1 MTLNWNMRQ
10 GISATLWIYRRRVLV
25 ARKQI
30 VQIELLCCLLLH
42 SQGICWHI
50 TLYALPH
57 LMPRLLLHLFC
68 SASFFTL
75 VARLFL
81 LVSLICFVLQLPQF
95 SCLCLTLQSPLPPS
109 FTALPLLCPAHT
121 NPVRKSRHFR
131 VVRWLVRDLH
141 IVFGSK
147 LIYCCLCC
155 CCCGNWMEYFSN
167 GISWVCLIWICIYS
181 ICR

>member
-109 FTALPLLCPAHT
+109 FTALPLLCPAHDLSEICT
-121 NPVRKSRHFR
+121 LFSAANSFIVVSVAVVVGTEWNTSR
-131 VVRWLVRDLH
+131 
-141 IVFGSK
+141 
-147 LIYCCLCC
+147 
-155 CCCGNWMEYFSN
+155 MEFLE
-167 GISWVCLIWICIYS
+167 CA
-181 ICR
+181 